1 MRIVP
6 ENSPV
11 LLSALRSPFV
21 VEGAPNVFI
30 ETIKRG
36 DDNFES
42 KSRATTIIVRLYEA
56 FGGHAQARIR
66 LSRYLPVIKAYT
78 TNLLE
83 DDESANELYTTHTD
97 NTQIMLS
104 LDFRAFEVKT
114 VKLVLQEAG
123 MFSIGSQCSLIDVV
137 CKMCSLTCCAGDT
150 GRLDRR

>member
-1 MRIVP
+1 VRTVL
-6 ENSPV
+6 EASPV
-11 LLSALRSPFV
+11 LLSTLRSPFV

-42 KSRATTIIVRLYEA
+42 KSRATTTIIVRLYEA

-66 LSRYLPVIKAYT
+66 LSRYMPVIKAYT

-83 DDESANELYTTHTD
+83 DDESANELCTTHVD
-97 NTQIMLS
+97 NAQKVLS

-114 VKLVLQEAG
+114 VKLVLREAG
-123 MFSIGSQCSLIDVV
+123 MFPLGSQCSL
-137 CKMCSLTCCAGDT
+137 L
-150 GRLDRR
+150 